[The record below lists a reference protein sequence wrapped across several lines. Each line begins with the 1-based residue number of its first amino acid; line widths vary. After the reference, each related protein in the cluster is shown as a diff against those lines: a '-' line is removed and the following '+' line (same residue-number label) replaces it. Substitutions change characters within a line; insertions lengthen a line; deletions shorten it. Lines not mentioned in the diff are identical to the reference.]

1 MRKFQ
6 KATAVIMAAALA
18 ATGCSSGGAKTS
30 DTQQPSGTEAA
41 KTEAAGDAAKT
52 EAAKDAASGEEEPV
66 LVVYTARSE
75 ALNNAV
81 IPEFEKDTG
90 IKVEVV
96 VAGTG
101 ELLKRAQSE
110 KDNPLGDIFWVADQ
124 TMLSASK
131 DLFMEYVSPEDENML
146 DAFRNTTGY
155 FTPAFA
161 DPTVM
166 IVNKDLKGDMKIEGF
181 EDLLNPELKGKIAF
195 GDPVNSSS
203 AFQSLLAMLYGM
215 GKDGDPLSDEA
226 WAYVDQFIANLDGKM
241 ANSSSQV
248 YKGVAE
254 GEYVVGLT
262 WEDPAANYVKEGA
275 AVEVVFP
282 KEGAIFPGESV
293 QILKDCKHP
302 ENAKK
307 FVDYML
313 SEKIQNAVGS
323 NLTVRPLRK
332 DAKLADYMTPQS
344 EIKLFDNYDEG
355 WVAEHKTE
363 ITNLFSEHMER
374 HPWTNPLPAHL
385 TEHTAPA

>member
-344 EIKLFDNYDEG
+344 EIKLFDNYEG

-363 ITNLFSEHMER
+363 ITNLFSEHME
-374 HPWTNPLPAHL
+374 TSMD
-385 TEHTAPA
+385 

>member
-18 ATGCSSGGAKTS
+18 ATGCSAGGAKTG
-30 DTQQPSGTEAA
+30 DPQQPSGTEAA
-41 KTEAAGDAAKT
+41 KTEAAAGADKT

-124 TMLSASK
+124 TMLSSSRE
-131 DLFMEYVSPEDENML
+131 LFMEYVSPEDENML

-166 IVNKDLKGDMKIEGF
+166 IVNKDLKGDMRIDGF

-203 AFQSLLAMLYGM
+203 VPVPAGHALRHGQGRRPVIQRGM
-215 GKDGDPLSDEA
+215 DLCGPVHRKPGRQDGQQLQPGIQGRCGRRVCGGPDLGRPCCQLC
-226 WAYVDQFIANLDGKM
+226 
-241 ANSSSQV
+241 
-248 YKGVAE
+248 E
-254 GEYVVGLT
+254 GRRRG
-262 WEDPAANYVKEGA
+262 
-275 AVEVVFP
+275 
-282 KEGAIFPGESV
+282 
-293 QILKDCKHP
+293 
-302 ENAKK
+302 
-307 FVDYML
+307 
-313 SEKIQNAVGS
+313 
-323 NLTVRPLRK
+323 
-332 DAKLADYMTPQS
+332 
-344 EIKLFDNYDEG
+344 
-355 WVAEHKTE
+355 
-363 ITNLFSEHMER
+363 
-374 HPWTNPLPAHL
+374 
-385 TEHTAPA
+385 

>member
-18 ATGCSSGGAKTS
+18 ATGCSAGGAKTG
-30 DTQQPSGTEAA
+30 DPQQPSGTEAA
-41 KTEAAGDAAKT
+41 KTEAAAGADKT

-124 TMLSASK
+124 TMLSSSK
-131 DLFMEYVSPEDENML
+131 ELFMEYVSPEDENML
-146 DAFRNTTGY
+146 DAFCNTTGY

-166 IVNKDLKGDMKIEGF
+166 IVNKDLKGDMKIDGF

-215 GKDGDPLSDEA
+215 GKDGNPLSDEA
-226 WAYVDQFIANLDGKM
+226 WTYVDQFIANLDGKM

-363 ITNLFSEHMER
+363 ITNLISEHMESSMD
-374 HPWTNPLPAHL
+374 
-385 TEHTAPA
+385 

>member
-6 KATAVIMAAALA
+6 KVTACIMAAALA
-18 ATGCSSGGAKTS
+18 ATGCSGAGGTKA
-30 DTQQPSGTEAA
+30 PEEPAR
-41 KTEAAGDAAKT
+41 TEAAGTQAGSGTQADSGT
-52 EAAKDAASGEEEPV
+52 QASDSGGEEPV

-124 TMLSASK
+124 TMLSSSK
-131 DLFMEYVSPEDENML
+131 DLFMEYVSPEDSNML
-146 DAFRNTTGY
+146 EAFRNNTGY

-166 IVNKDLKGDMKIEGF
+166 IVNKDLKGDMKIDGF

-215 GKDGDPLSDEA
+215 GKDGDPLSDQA
-226 WAYVDQFIANLDGKM
+226 WDYVDQFIANLDGKM
-241 ANSSSQV
+241 CNSSSQV

-293 QILKDCKHP
+293 QILKGCKHP

-332 DAKLADYMTPQS
+332 DATLADYMTPQS

-355 WVAEHKTE
+355 WVAEHKVE
-363 ITNLFSEHMER
+363 ITNLFSEHME
-374 HPWTNPLPAHL
+374 TSMD
-385 TEHTAPA
+385 

>member
-6 KATAVIMAAALA
+6 KVTACIMAAALA
-18 ATGCSSGGAKTS
+18 ATGCSGAGGAKA
-30 DTQQPSGTEAA
+30 PAEPA
-41 KTEAAGDAAKT
+41 KTEAAGTQADSGTQEDSGAQA
-52 EAAKDAASGEEEPV
+52 AASGEEEPV

-110 KDNPLGDIFWVADQ
+110 KDNPLGDIVWVADQ
-124 TMLSASK
+124 TMLSSSK
-131 DLFMEYVSPEDENML
+131 DLFMEYVSPEDSNML
-146 DAFRNTTGY
+146 EAFRNNTGY

-166 IVNKDLKGDMKIEGF
+166 IVNKDLKGDMKIDGF

-215 GKDGDPLSDEA
+215 GKDGDPLSDQA
-226 WAYVDQFIANLDGKM
+226 WDYVDQFIANLDGKM
-241 ANSSSQV
+241 CNSSSQV

-293 QILKDCKHP
+293 QILKGCKHP

-332 DAKLADYMTPQS
+332 DATLADYMTPQS

-355 WVAEHKTE
+355 WVAEHKVE
-363 ITNLFSEHMER
+363 ITNLFSEHME
-374 HPWTNPLPAHL
+374 TSMD
-385 TEHTAPA
+385 

>member
-215 GKDGDPLSDEA
+215 GRTETRYLTRH
-226 WAYVDQFIANLDGKM
+226 
-241 ANSSSQV
+241 
-248 YKGVAE
+248 
-254 GEYVVGLT
+254 GL
-262 WEDPAANYVKEGA
+262 
-275 AVEVVFP
+275 
-282 KEGAIFPGESV
+282 
-293 QILKDCKHP
+293 
-302 ENAKK
+302 
-307 FVDYML
+307 M
-313 SEKIQNAVGS
+313 
-323 NLTVRPLRK
+323 
-332 DAKLADYMTPQS
+332 
-344 EIKLFDNYDEG
+344 
-355 WVAEHKTE
+355 
-363 ITNLFSEHMER
+363 
-374 HPWTNPLPAHL
+374 
-385 TEHTAPA
+385 